1 MEDIHL
7 DRQSSLFDNLPT
19 SIGTVVLSP
28 GTSLKYLTGLSMGPS
43 DRPFVMLLSREHK
56 PTVILP
62 RPGEKLV
69 RDRLGDDIVVDPY
82 QDSADPVKTC
92 RQKVS
97 SVAKERGSL
106 GPCAFEYHSSRLLC
120 LDIFEGSVTWDDM
133 EPLDPYTPEMR
144 ARKDETEIEK
154 LRQASETIDA
164 VLEDVTDQIEPGMTE
179 SEVEKLIHRY
189 ILDSEAD
196 GIGTLFAIS
205 GPRTASPW
213 AQTSDRKLVEGEP
226 LMLDVGTVYEGYYSD
241 ITRTYSLGEPNEQ
254 EWVEI
259 YEIVQS
265 AAREARNAAGEGV
278 SVRDVAHA
286 ARSVI
291 KDAGYDEYYP
301 HRLGHGIG
309 LGVHEKPIMVDDN
322 EAQISEGNVFAL
334 EPGIYVDGLGG
345 VRIEDNIAVTSTG
358 TDVLSTTPREL
369 EII

>member
-291 KDAGYDEYYP
+291 KDAGYGEYYP